1 MSNEFSL
8 EEKFESS
15 DKLSDR
21 METYATPRNE
31 KRSKGFEVY
40 RETAGKLGEGEEYQG
55 IVEKLK
61 YEMGDR

>member
-8 EEKFESS
+8 EEKSEL

-21 METYATPRNE
+21 METYATPNNE

-40 RETAGKLGEGEEYQG
+40 RETVGKMGEGEEYQG